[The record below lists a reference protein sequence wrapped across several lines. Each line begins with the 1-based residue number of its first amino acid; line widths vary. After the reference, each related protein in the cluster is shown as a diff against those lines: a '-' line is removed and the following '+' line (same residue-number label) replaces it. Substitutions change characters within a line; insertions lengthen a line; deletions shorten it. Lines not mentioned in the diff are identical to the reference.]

1 MSTND
6 IKTEVDVQ
14 AVISGLI
21 EEIGQK
27 TYEIQMLRAGLSK
40 AQEMIAALQA
50 ELAESQESSSKT
62 SKSK

>member
-40 AQEMIAALQA
+40 AQEMIAALQV
-50 ELAESQESSSKT
+50 EINESQESSSKT

>member
-1 MSTND
+1 M
-6 IKTEVDVQ
+6 KTEVDVQ

-27 TYEIQMLRAGLSK
+27 TYEIQMLRAGLNQ
-40 AQEMIAALQA
+40 AQVMVATLQA

>member
-40 AQEMIAALQA
+40 AQEMITALQV
-50 ELAESQESSSKT
+50 EITESQESSSKT

>member
-1 MSTND
+1 MSTNEV
-6 IKTEVDVQ
+6 KTEVDIQ

-27 TYEIQMLRAGLSK
+27 TYEIQMLRAGLNQ
-40 AQEMIAALQA
+40 AQVMVATLQA

>member
-1 MSTND
+1 M
-6 IKTEVDVQ
+6 KTEVDVQ

-40 AQEMIAALQA
+40 AQEMIAALQV
-50 ELAESQESSSKT
+50 EITESQESSSKT

>member
-1 MSTND
+1 M
-6 IKTEVDVQ
+6 KTEIDVQ

-27 TYEIQMLRAGLSK
+27 TYEIQMLRAGLNQ
-40 AQEMIAALQA
+40 AQTIIATLQS
-50 ELAESQESSSKT
+50 ELAEPQESSSKT

>member
-1 MSTND
+1 MSTNEV
-6 IKTEVDVQ
+6 KTEVDVQ

-27 TYEIQMLRAGLSK
+27 TYEIQMLRAGLNQ
-40 AQEMIAALQA
+40 AQVMVATLQA

>member
-6 IKTEVDVQ
+6 MKTEIDVQ

-27 TYEIQMLRAGLSK
+27 TYEIQMLRAGLNQ
-40 AQEMIAALQA
+40 AQTIIATLQS
-50 ELAESQESSSKT
+50 ELAEPQESSSKT

>member
-1 MSTND
+1 MTV
-6 IKTEVDVQ
+6 KTEVDVQ

-40 AQEMIAALQA
+40 AQEMIAALQV
-50 ELAESQESSSKT
+50 EITESQESSSKT

>member
-6 IKTEVDVQ
+6 MKTEVDVQ

-40 AQEMIAALQA
+40 AQEMIAALQV
-50 ELAESQESSSKT
+50 EITESQESSSKT

>member
-1 MSTND
+1 MSTNEV
-6 IKTEVDVQ
+6 KTEADVQ

-27 TYEIQMLRAGLSK
+27 TYEIQMLRAGLNQ
-40 AQEMIAALQA
+40 AQVMVATLQA

>member
-40 AQEMIAALQA
+40 AQEMIAALQV
-50 ELAESQESSSKT
+50 EITESQESSSKT

>member
-1 MSTND
+1 MSTNEV
-6 IKTEVDVQ
+6 KTEVDVH

-27 TYEIQMLRAGLSK
+27 TYEIQMLRAGLNQ
-40 AQEMIAALQA
+40 AQVMVATLQA

>member
-1 MSTND
+1 MSTNEV
-6 IKTEVDVQ
+6 KTEVDIQ

-40 AQEMIAALQA
+40 AQEMIAALQV
-50 ELAESQESSSKT
+50 EITEPQESSSKT

>member
-1 MSTND
+1 MSTNEV
-6 IKTEVDVQ
+6 KTEVDVQ

-27 TYEIQMLRAGLSK
+27 TYEIQMLRAGLNQSQVMF
-40 AQEMIAALQA
+40 ATLQA

>member
-6 IKTEVDVQ
+6 IKTEVDIQ

-27 TYEIQMLRAGLSK
+27 TYEIQMLRAGLNQ
-40 AQEMIAALQA
+40 AQVMVATLQA

>member
-1 MSTND
+1 MSTNEV
-6 IKTEVDVQ
+6 KTEVDVQ

-27 TYEIQMLRAGLSK
+27 TYEIQMLRAGLNQ
-40 AQEMIAALQA
+40 AQAIIATLQA

-62 SKSK
+62 SKSN